1 MFSLSLSTEYA
12 LVGET
17 EWKGYKNGRGNGKFE
32 KECRE
37 PTGNLTTG
45 TIRINSGCRM
55 RVVQPPPTPVTS
67 TATAAATMSENM
79 KINYSSSWDSGEMAA
94 EIYWCSTVWNNNNRC
109 STVWNNSNNNRQ
121 SGYRMMFVGS
131 IVILSTCWHIY
142 QIYYVMWYF
151 IESVP
156 FITATCSIQ
165 HIIGDR
171 I

>member
-1 MFSLSLSTEYA
+1 MVAVMANSKRS
-12 LVGET
+12 VV
-17 EWKGYKNGRGNGKFE
+17 
-32 KECRE
+32 
-37 PTGNLTTG
+37 NLLAIWRRVPYG
-45 TIRINSGCRM
+45 SNSGCRM
-55 RVVQPPPTPVTS
+55 RVVQPLPTPVTS

-156 FITATCSIQ
+156 FITATIAVYNISSEIEYKKWG
-165 HIIGDR
+165 IKI
-171 I
+171 